1 MGLETAIVLSAAS
14 TGVSAYG
21 SYQQGKAAEKQ
32 GEYNAQIAEREA
44 QIREDN
50 LLDFDQLVDY
60 EVSQMRREYNAF
72 RGQNVVN
79 YVRSGVKLEG
89 GTVEEVMRANLE
101 TALEDEYM
109 FRYNAAKEKQMQ
121 IDGAA
126 MDRIR
131 GAASRAKGK
140 YQRAAANLQAV
151 GSLLQGGSDAA
162 QLSLLSD
169 NQSAQS

>member
-1 MGLETAIVLSAAS
+1 MGESVIIGAMAAS
-14 TGVSAYG
+14 TGIQAYG
-21 SYQQGKAAEKQ
+21 TYQSGKAAEKQ

-50 LLDFDQLVDY
+50 LLDFDELVDY

-89 GTVEEVMRANLE
+89 GTVEEVMRSNLE

-140 YQRAAANLQAV
+140 YQRAAANLQTV
-151 GSLLQGGSDAA
+151 GSLLSGGADTATTKT
-162 QLSLLSD
+162 LLS
-169 NQSAQS
+169 